1 MLSNLPPDR
10 SKNRL
15 AMVRSVGSEAW
26 DAEVAR
32 HLTQDVFVRVS
43 RTTVPDGAAGEVR
56 GWLF

>member
-1 MLSNLPPDR
+1 MATSPGDHR
-10 SKNRL
+10 
-15 AMVRSVGSEAW
+15 AQVGE
-26 DAEVAR
+26 AEVAR